1 MTATTRAEKATEVHA
16 DATARA
22 SRSAAR
28 WRWASRA
35 IFACL
40 TIAVVVF
47 GGYLAVANTALR
59 DELGQSADRLAESQA
74 EAAALYEQLLA
85 AGEDP
90 VVEPSDE
97 AAPGEIGPQGVPGI
111 QGVPGRDGRPP
122 TAEEVL
128 AAVNAYCAS
137 VGGCKGADGTDGAPG
152 APGADGA
159 PGESIV
165 GPQGPVGPAG
175 QDGAPG
181 APGAAGVSVTG
192 VSCVLRDDLSTA
204 FRFTFS
210 DGTSSDVPGACLP

>member
-1 MTATTRAEKATEVHA
+1 MTTTRSAVTHA
-16 DATARA
+16 DATAKA
-22 SRSAAR
+22 TRSAAR
-28 WRWASRA
+28 WRWVSRA
-35 IFACL
+35 IFAGL
-40 TIAVVVF
+40 VVAVVVF
-47 GGYLAVANTALR
+47 GGYLGFANAALR
-59 DELGQSADRLAESQA
+59 DELGESADRLAESQA

-85 AGEDP
+85 VGEDP
-90 VVEPSDE
+90 VVEPSE
-97 AAPGEIGPQGVPGI
+97 PGARGEIGPQGVPGI
-111 QGVPGRDGRPP
+111 QGVPGDDGRPP

-165 GPQGPVGPAG
+165 GPQGPAGPAG

-210 DGTSSDVPGACLP
+210 DATTADVPGACLP

>member
-1 MTATTRAEKATEVHA
+1 MTATTRAEKATEEHV

-28 WRWASRA
+28 WRWVSRA
-35 IFACL
+35 IFAGL
-40 TIAVVVF
+40 TVAVVVF

-90 VVEPSDE
+90 VVEPSDDE
-97 AAPGEIGPQGVPGI
+97 GPGQIGPQGVPGI
-111 QGVPGRDGRPP
+111 QGVPGADGRAP
-122 TAEEVL
+122 TAAEVL
-128 AAVNAYCAS
+128 VAVQAYCAS
-137 VGGCKGADGTDGAPG
+137 VGGCKGADGAPGTNGTNGAPG
-152 APGADGA
+152 TPGADGTAGA
-159 PGESIV
+159 P
-165 GPQGPVGPAG
+165 GPAG

-210 DGTSSDVPGACLP
+210 DATSVDVPGACLP

>member
-1 MTATTRAEKATEVHA
+1 MTATTRAEKATEQHV

-35 IFACL
+35 IFVGL
-40 TIAVVVF
+40 TIAVVIF

-59 DELGQSADRLAESQA
+59 DELGESADRLAESQA
-74 EAAALYEQLLA
+74 EAAALYEQLLS

-90 VVEPSDE
+90 VVEPSE
-97 AAPGEIGPQGVPGI
+97 PGAPGAIGPQGVPGI
-111 QGVPGRDGRPP
+111 QGAPGADGRPP

-128 AAVNAYCAS
+128 AAVNAYCVS
-137 VGGCKGADGTDGAPG
+137 VGGCKGADGKDG

-165 GPQGPVGPAG
+165 GPQGPAGPAG

-210 DGTSSDVPGACLP
+210 DATTVDVPGACLP